1 VACGFSP
8 QHTQAR
14 AQRTHTCAHTHT
26 HTYGRVKFPQRLNVN
41 LDDQV
46 SVGGLVVCAQPFA
59 PTGYLRV
66 GGSREDG

>member
-1 VACGFSP
+1 
-8 QHTQAR
+8 
-14 AQRTHTCAHTHT
+14 
-26 HTYGRVKFPQRLNVN
+26 